1 MWTLI
6 TILAIALACEALTDF
21 LGTLGFLAFAI
32 AAIFVSCI
40 AENKRKVGFKCQ
52 QLSSNICVRN

>member
-1 MWTLI
+1 MWTLS

-21 LGTLGFLAFAI
+21 LGTLGFLIFAMT
-32 AAIFVSCI
+32 ALFLSCI
-40 AENKRKVGFKCQ
+40 AEKRKVGSKCR